1 MTLFSSQRTLKQT
14 HKNIDSN
21 GDTLLQPTDTE
32 TNPQEPLV
40 SYFGQL
46 TIIRRRSDLLHQH
59 RARRKEVIQGWKE
72 KARKK
77 VFCIKPMP
85 SWLGTE
91 NVEKICKY
99 LNRSERKKEREAEA
113 QWGDK
118 MSEYIDD

>member
-1 MTLFSSQRTLKQT
+1 
-14 HKNIDSN
+14 
-21 GDTLLQPTDTE
+21 
-32 TNPQEPLV
+32 
-40 SYFGQL
+40 
-46 TIIRRRSDLLHQH
+46 
-59 RARRKEVIQGWKE
+59 
-72 KARKK
+72 
-77 VFCIKPMP
+77 MP